1 MILLKPSFKTF
12 SAILKLF
19 SVIFSEARLLF
30 LCQNLIDNRNGNEP
44 FFCGRGEL

>member
-19 SVIFSEARLLF
+19 SVTFSDTRPLF
-30 LCQNLIDNRNGNEP
+30 LSQNLIDNGNEP

>member
-19 SVIFSEARLLF
+19 SVTFADTRPLF
-30 LCQNLIDNRNGNEP
+30 LCQNLIDNGNEP